1 MSSNFWFD
9 VPNRSARGLPPN
21 KRLKL
26 PAPVRNELGWHLH
39 LWCCRLSFVNTLVRR
54 RSLSAIR

>member
-1 MSSNFWFD
+1 
-9 VPNRSARGLPPN
+9 VRGLPPN

-26 PAPVRNELGWHLH
+26 AGPALRGSVGLCARLGRPRWRSALR
-39 LWCCRLSFVNTLVRR
+39 RLPQA